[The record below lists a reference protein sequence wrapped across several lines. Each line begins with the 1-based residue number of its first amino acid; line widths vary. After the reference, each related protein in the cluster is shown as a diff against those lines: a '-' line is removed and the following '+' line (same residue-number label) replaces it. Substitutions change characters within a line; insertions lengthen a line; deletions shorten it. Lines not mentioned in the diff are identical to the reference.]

1 MMDTNAITTIARQEL
16 VINIRN
22 RWTLVFAGVFGVLV
36 LAISYFGLVT
46 AGIVGFQGFART
58 SASLLNLVLYI
69 VPLVA
74 LMMGTL
80 SFTSEKSASELLF
93 SQPVSR
99 TEILLGKV
107 LGLFASI
114 FTATLIGFG
123 LAGLV
128 IATQVG
134 TEGLLRYPLLVGFS
148 LLLALIFL
156 SLSAFISALCHRKSK
171 AFGVALFVWFF
182 FVLFY
187 DLLVIGLTFLF
198 RERTANVF
206 IFGSLFG
213 NPVDMVRI
221 GSLMTLN
228 GKDTFGAGGAA
239 LLKFLGGE
247 RLSIVVLLAMLALW
261 IIAPLLC
268 AQRLLRR
275 QDI

>member
-1 MMDTNAITTIARQEL
+1 MDTNAVITIARQEL

-46 AGIVGFQGFART
+46 AGSVGFEGFART
-58 SASLLNLVLYI
+58 SGSLLNIVLYI

-74 LMMGTL
+74 LTMGTL
-80 SFTSEKSASELLF
+80 SFTSEKTASELLF
-93 SQPVSR
+93 SQPITR
-99 TEILLGKV
+99 AEILVGKF

-114 FTATLIGFG
+114 FVATLIGFG
-123 LAGLV
+123 LAGV
-128 IATQVG
+128 IIAAKAG
-134 TEGLLRYPLLVGFS
+134 NEGALRYPAFVGFS
-148 LLLALIFL
+148 LMLALIFL
-156 SLSAFISALCHRKSK
+156 SLSAFISAVCRRQSK
-171 AFGVALFVWFF
+171 AFGVALAVWFF

-187 DLLVIGLTFLF
+187 DLLVIGFTFLLK
-198 RERTANVF
+198 ERTANIF

-228 GKDTFGAGGAA
+228 GKDIFGAGGAA

-247 RLSIVVLLAMLALW
+247 SLSIVVLVTMLFLW
-261 IIAPLLC
+261 TIAPLFC
-268 AQRLLRR
+268 AERLLRR

>member
-1 MMDTNAITTIARQEL
+1 MDTNAITTIARQEL

-22 RWTLVFAGVFGVLV
+22 RWTLVFSGVFGILV
-36 LAISYFGLVT
+36 LTISYFGLVT
-46 AGIVGFQGFART
+46 GSSVGFQGFART
-58 SASLLNLVLYI
+58 SASLLNMVLYI

-80 SFTSEKSASELLF
+80 SFSSEKSASELLF

-99 TEILLGKV
+99 AEILLGKF

-123 LAGLV
+123 IAGV
-128 IATQVG
+128 IIAANAG
-134 TEGLLRYPLLVGFS
+134 TEGSLRYPLFVGFS

-156 SLSAFISALCHRKSK
+156 SLSAFISALCRRKSK

-187 DLLVIGLTFLF
+187 DLLVIGVTFLLK
-198 RERTANVF
+198 ERTANAF

-221 GSLMTLN
+221 ASLMTLN
-228 GKDTFGAGGAA
+228 GKNIFGAGGAA

-247 RLSIVVLLAMLALW
+247 GLSIVLLLIALSLW
-261 IIAPLLC
+261 VVAPLFA
-268 AQRLLRR
+268 AQRLLKH